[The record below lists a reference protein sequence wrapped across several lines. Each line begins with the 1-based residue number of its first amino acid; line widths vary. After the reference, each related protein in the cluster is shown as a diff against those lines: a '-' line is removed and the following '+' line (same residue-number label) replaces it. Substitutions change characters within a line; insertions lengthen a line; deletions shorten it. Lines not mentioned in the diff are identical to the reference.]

1 MIGLILSG
9 LLACAHGLGDTQP
22 YTNAGTQGYTPA
34 LLAAAEWQA
43 DMCITGT
50 KQSPIDIVSTAAIVT
65 KPDVGAIMATGFDS
79 DRPVNWMV
87 GGSVG
92 SVPSTTGVEVTAAN
106 QPAYIT
112 GGPLD
117 DQRLV
122 HLKIIF
128 IVVFL
133 TSFLQLSV
141 LPHRV
146 PLGCCYWRF
155 GKRAFNGW
163 DKGSHGDVFCP
174 LQDKL
179 PYQCS
184 NLCCQQRNWL

>member
-1 MIGLILSG
+1 MIGLIFSG

-22 YTNAGTQGYTPA
+22 YLNTGSHSWATASFTTSTTQ
-34 LLAAAEWQA
+34 WQM
-43 DMCITGT
+43 DQCITGT

-65 KPDVGAIMATGFDS
+65 KPDVGAIMATEFDS

-87 GGSVG
+87 GGTAG

-122 HLKIIF
+122 H
-128 IVVFL
+128 
-133 TSFLQLSV
+133 
-141 LPHRV
+141 
-146 PLGCCYWRF
+146 
-155 GKRAFNGW
+155 
-163 DKGSHGDVFCP
+163 
-174 LQDKL
+174 
-179 PYQCS
+179 
-184 NLCCQQRNWL
+184 